1 MLFAAAA
8 CRAARSARASAAA
21 TLRSFAA
28 PIVLEPQARS
38 GSNAALAAVAAAASA
53 FFTSVVFVLVDFV
66 DVGFVAVDFVVAV
79 FVDVFVGALDAAVGV
94 DVEVLAAPDGAC
106 ALEDDDPD
114 WSFFDAFAELA
125 GVGAFDVGSD
135 AFGSG
140 ADGVALPAVD
150 GLLLSPP
157 FDGFVLSAP
166 LLPCA
171 PALP

>member
-53 FFTSVVFVLVDFV
+53 FFTSVVFVLVDFADVDFV
-66 DVGFVAVDFVVAV
+66 DVGFVVAA
-79 FVDVFVGALDAAVGV
+79 FVDVFVGALDAAAGV
-94 DVEVLAAPDGAC
+94 VVEVLAVPVGAC
-106 ALEDDDPD
+106 AVEDDDPD

-125 GVGAFDVGSD
+125 GVGVFEVGSD
-135 AFGSG
+135 AFDSG
-140 ADGVALPAVD
+140 ADGVALLTVD
-150 GLLLSPP
+150 GLLLP
-157 FDGFVLSAP
+157 AP